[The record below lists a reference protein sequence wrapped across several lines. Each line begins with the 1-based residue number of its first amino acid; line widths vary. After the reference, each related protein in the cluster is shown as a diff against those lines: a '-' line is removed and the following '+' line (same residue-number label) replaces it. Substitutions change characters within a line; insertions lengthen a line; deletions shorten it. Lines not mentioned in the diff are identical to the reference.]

1 MHENRETSGTS
12 RSNQDRDRPE
22 KANSR
27 TADRHVAEESDR
39 AIVPVNLSNNEGQTS
54 AEIGEGRARAKENI
68 APHSPDTE
76 RETGVPKDWAV
87 CVKRLGK
94 GDGTDSRLCSTI

>member
-27 TADRHVAEESDR
+27 TADRGGDNRAVTTSIALVAR
-39 AIVPVNLSNNEGQTS
+39 TS
-54 AEIGEGRARAKENI
+54 KFFWRSLRKAKE
-68 APHSPDTE
+68 
-76 RETGVPKDWAV
+76 
-87 CVKRLGK
+87 
-94 GDGTDSRLCSTI
+94 SR